1 LAKDVVRGFNR
12 GLVMKFLSSAGL
24 LVALAAASAP
34 AQTPVP
40 SPTPAAPPDVSAI
53 MRESFPTAEEIA
65 SATPVVSPPP
75 ADSGVTA
82 AAAVEE
88 PAPLAPMPDGLPTP
102 MPSPVASPVDVPAV
116 PGLDT
121 PLEGNIEA
129 GIPDPMQMTFPTQPE
144 IPAPPVPRSPD
155 PVTTIKLPPASS
167 MELRLTPDAQRLQID
182 DAIRTAL
189 TKNPEILAAIQQIRL
204 TTGQMI
210 QVRAA
215 LLPTLNASSSYQI
228 QSEDLADP
236 NKSVRGATFG
246 PTPQNEA
253 WNVTIAVNQNI
264 WSGWKNQA
272 DFSAA
277 RLANDSS
284 FYALRQTIDKVV
296 AETKTLFYDIIFNRA
311 LIRVREESVAVLQTQ
326 LQDQLS
332 RFEAGTVPRFNVL
345 QAEVALANA
354 IPPVIQA
361 RNQLRISQ
369 FSLVK
374 QLGLDYPGDPS
385 LVPIDVLGQ
394 LDYDPIKINLGES
407 VFAALARN
415 PSLKVQRQNILI
427 DAERLKAAM
436 SGFQPTLNAT
446 AGWQA
451 FNIPLASQLD
461 ETVNGWFFGVTGS
474 WNLFDGLATV
484 GATKSARATLEQSRI
499 NYDNSVRGVELDVQ
513 RAVSNLIEAQEVID
527 SQRASVVQATEA
539 LRLSRERLD
548 AGAGTQL
555 DVLNAQVSLLQAQ
568 TTELEARYRYITALA
583 EYNRVLSLDTVYADT
598 YDDPM
603 LSAND
608 RRRNDLLNATDNPN
622 PGVLGGTMPKKNET
636 LRGAKPPKEKKARPA
651 PTPANQKQSVK
662 KR

>member
-1 LAKDVVRGFNR
+1 MAEQLAG
-12 GLVMKFLSSAGL
+12 A
-24 LVALAAASAP
+24 
-34 AQTPVP
+34 
-40 SPTPAAPPDVSAI
+40 SPTP
-53 MRESFPTAEEIA
+53 T
-65 SATPVVSPPP
+65 ATP
-75 ADSGVTA
+75 A
-82 AAAVEE
+82 AALGSS
-88 PAPLAPMPDGLPTP
+88 PAALAPMPVGLPTP
-102 MPSPVASPVDVPAV
+102 MPSPVASPVPAITNV
-116 PGLDT
+116 PGLDAQ
-121 PLEGNIEA
+121 LDGQIEA
-129 GIPDPMQMTFPTQPE
+129 GIPDPMQMTFPTVPE
-144 IPAPPVPRSPD
+144 IPEPTIQRAPD
-155 PVTTIKLPPASS
+155 PVTSIKLPPASS
-167 MELRLTPDAQRLQID
+167 MELQLTPDAKRLKID
-182 DAIRTAL
+182 DAISTAL
-189 TKNPEILAAIQQIRL
+189 TKNPEVLSSIQQISL

-215 LLPTLNASSSYQI
+215 LLPTLNVSSGYEA

-236 NKSVRGATFG
+236 NKSVRGATVG
-246 PTPQNEA
+246 PVPQNES
-253 WNVTIAVNQNI
+253 WNVNIAVNQNI

-284 FYALRQTIDKVV
+284 FYALRETIDRTV
-296 AETKTLFYDIIFNRA
+296 AETKRLFYEVIFNRA

-369 FSLVK
+369 FALVK
-374 QLGLDYPGDPS
+374 QLGLNYPSDPS
-385 LVPIDVLGQ
+385 LVPIDVIGQ
-394 LDYDPIKINLGES
+394 LDYNPIKINLNDS

-415 PSLKVQRQNILI
+415 PSLKIQRQNILI

-446 AGWQA
+446 AGWQT
-451 FNIPLASQLD
+451 FNIPLASSLD

-474 WNLFDGLATV
+474 WNLFDGLATI
-484 GATKSARATLEQSRI
+484 GATKAARAALEQSKI

-603 LSAND
+603 LTS
-608 RRRNDLLNATDNPN
+608 RQRYRNDLLNSTDNPN
-622 PGVLGGTMPKKNET
+622 PGVLNGTVPKKNQT
-636 LRGAKPPKEKKARPA
+636 LRGQKPKKQKKVK
-651 PTPANQKQSVK
+651 PTPTPVPAKQSVK